1 MSIGQKDEEEE
12 KKKKLVKAGP
22 SWAYHHHAGPVIS
35 LSPNDDRSNFPFRRY
50 MQYHLNN
57 IIQRRRHI
65 ESHLNRL

>member
-12 KKKKLVKAGP
+12 EKEETGE
-22 SWAYHHHAGPVIS
+22 SWAYHHHAGPVIF

-50 MQYHLNN
+50 MKYHLNN

-65 ESHLNRL
+65 QSH

>member
-12 KKKKLVKAGP
+12 KEETGE